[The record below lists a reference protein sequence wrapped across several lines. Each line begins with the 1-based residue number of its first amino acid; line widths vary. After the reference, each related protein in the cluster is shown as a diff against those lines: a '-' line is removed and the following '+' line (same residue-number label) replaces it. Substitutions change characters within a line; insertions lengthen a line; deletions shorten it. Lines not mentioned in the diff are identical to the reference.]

1 MKIKYETLLDAMPED
16 MVAELDA
23 VGNDTASRY
32 EILSKHCNNPN
43 RSFFFLHGQ
52 WKEESIRRFI
62 KRYRPSFK
70 GRIEIVIN
78 KLFITKWTDSE
89 TINKFTI
96 EV

>member
-1 MKIKYETLLDAMPED
+1 MKIKHETLLDLMPSN
-16 MVAELDA
+16 MAAELDA
-23 VGNDTASRY
+23 VGNDAVLRR

-43 RSFFFLHGQ
+43 RSFFFLRGQ
-52 WKEESIRRFI
+52 WQEESIRRFV

-89 TINKFTI
+89 AINKFII

>member
-1 MKIKYETLLDAMPED
+1 MKIKYETLLDLMPED
-16 MVAELDA
+16 MAAELDA
-23 VGNDTASRY
+23 VGNDAALRR
-32 EILSKHCNNPN
+32 EILSKHCNSPN
-43 RSFFFLHGQ
+43 RSFFFLRGQ
-52 WKEESIRRFI
+52 WKEESIRQFV